1 MFCKEIRYV
10 SWSLSLGIPFIFI
23 CIYITTKRN
32 FTKIGVGEVKI
43 REQEDEKKGRKEVRY
58 KMIIKLL
65 SKGIPNISLYIKK
78 VKILVSPESQTPRPH
93 IRVIILGAIF

>member
-32 FTKIGVGEVKI
+32 FTKIGVGEGKI
-43 REQEDEKKGRKEVRY
+43 RRTGYEEKKIKEVRY
-58 KMIIKLL
+58 KIGRKFLKKIILH
-65 SKGIPNISLYIKK
+65 ISLYIKK
-78 VKILVSPESQTPRPH
+78 LK
-93 IRVIILGAIF
+93 F